1 MPDNPF
7 EILRLDPTTSVE
19 EAMRQADRL
28 AGETADE
35 PLRQRLRGAAQQL
48 TISPD
53 RAALAALLTPPAPG
67 YSSDALREFIVR
79 HGSPP
84 AGTPSEARPRLDLD
98 EFRRRLLET
107 IAGELSPGVA
117 ELEPLE
123 ITESGAEIARQTAEA
138 MWQALLSD
146 TRA

>member
-7 EILRLDPTTSVE
+7 EVLRLDPTTSVE
-19 EAMRQADRL
+19 EAMRHADRL
-28 AGETADE
+28 AGETTDE
-35 PLRQRLRGAAQQL
+35 PLRQRLRQATQQL
-48 TISPD
+48 TASPD

-67 YSSDALREFIVR
+67 YASEDLRAFIAKY
-79 HGSPP
+79 GPPP
-84 AGTPSEARPRLDLD
+84 AGTPAEARPRLDES
-98 EFRRRLLET
+98 EFRRRLLEA

-123 ITESGAEIARQTAEA
+123 IAESGAEIARQTAEA

>member
-7 EILRLDPTTSVE
+7 EVLRLDPTTSVE

-28 AGETADE
+28 AQETADE
-35 PLRQRLRGAAQQL
+35 PLKQRIRQAAQQL

-53 RAALAALLTPPAPG
+53 CAALAALLTPPAPG
-67 YSSDALREFIVR
+67 YASEALREFIVR

-84 AGTPSEARPRLDLD
+84 AGTPSEARPRLDEE

-107 IAGELSPGVA
+107 IAVELSPGVA

>member
-7 EILRLDPTTSVE
+7 EVLRLDPTASVE
-19 EAMRQADRL
+19 DAIRQADRL
-28 AGETADE
+28 AQETADE
-35 PLRQRLRGAAQQL
+35 PLKQRLRQAAHQL
-48 TISPD
+48 SSSPD
-53 RAALAALLTPPAPG
+53 RAALFALLTPPAPG
-67 YSSDALREFIVR
+67 YASEVLREFIVR

-84 AGTPSEARPRLDLD
+84 VGTPTEARPRLDED

-107 IAGELSPGVA
+107 VADDLSPGVA

-123 ITESGAEIARQTAEA
+123 IAESGAEIARQTAEA

>member
-7 EILRLDPTTSVE
+7 EVLRLDPTTSVE

-28 AGETADE
+28 TQETADE
-35 PLRQRLRGAAQQL
+35 PLRQRLRAAAQQL

-67 YSSDALREFIVR
+67 YASEALREFVVR

-84 AGTPSEARPRLDLD
+84 AGTPSEARPRLDED
-98 EFRRRLLET
+98 EFRRRLLEA

-146 TRA
+146 MRA

>member
-7 EILRLDPTTSVE
+7 EVLRLDPTTSVE

-28 AGETADE
+28 AQETADE
-35 PLRQRLRGAAQQL
+35 PLKQRIRQAAQQL

-67 YSSDALREFIVR
+67 YASEALREFVVR

-84 AGTPSEARPRLDLD
+84 VGTPSEARPRLDED
-98 EFRRRLLET
+98 EFRRRLLEV

-146 TRA
+146 MRA

>member
-7 EILRLDPTTSVE
+7 EVLRLDPATSVE

-28 AGETADE
+28 ALETADE
-35 PLRQRLRGAAQQL
+35 PLRQRLRQAAQQL

-53 RAALAALLTPPAPG
+53 RASLAALLTPPAPG
-67 YSSDALREFIVR
+67 YVSEALRDFIVR
-79 HGSPP
+79 HGAPP
-84 AGTPSEARPRLDLD
+84 PGTPSEARPRLDED

-123 ITESGAEIARQTAEA
+123 IVESGAEIARQTAEA

>member
-7 EILRLDPTTSVE
+7 EVLRLDPATSVE
-19 EAMRQADRL
+19 EAIRLADRL
-28 AGETADE
+28 AQETTDE
-35 PLRQRLRGAAQQL
+35 PLRQRLRQAAQQL
-48 TISPD
+48 AISPD
-53 RAALAALLTPPAPG
+53 RAALAALLTPPAPA
-67 YSSDALREFIVR
+67 YSSETLHEFLVR

-84 AGTPSEARPRLDLD
+84 TGTPSAALPALDED

-123 ITESGAEIARQTAEA
+123 ITEGGAEIARQTAEA